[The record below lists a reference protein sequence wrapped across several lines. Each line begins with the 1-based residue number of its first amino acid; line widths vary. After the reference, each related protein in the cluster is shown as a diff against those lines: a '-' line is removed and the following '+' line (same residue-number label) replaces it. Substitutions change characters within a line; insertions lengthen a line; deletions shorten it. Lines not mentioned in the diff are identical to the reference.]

1 LVSRNS
7 PMKTTKNIENSIPQK
22 TDVLLNSKSA
32 VRVLIYSRV
41 STQDQDAQNQVAQLQ
56 GYATAQGWQVVDAIT
71 DTCSGSTSASDRVGL
86 GKVLALAHQ
95 RRFDILLFWSLDRF
109 SREGSRKTIGY
120 LTELEQF
127 GVGWHSFTEPYIS
140 TLGVFSDAIIAL
152 LSALAKQERLRIGER
167 TRAGLQRAVANG
179 KTLGRPRI
187 SSDRIDEAKKLRA
200 AGLSFTKVGERLG
213 VSRVR
218 AYQLCKE

>member
-1 LVSRNS
+1 
-7 PMKTTKNIENSIPQK
+7 MKNPQNAGKSKPQK
-22 TDVLLNSKSA
+22 ADVLLNSQPAGK
-32 VRVLIYSRV
+32 RVLIYSRV
-41 STQDQDAQNQVAQLQ
+41 STADQDAGNQIAQLR
-56 GYATAQGWQVVDAIT
+56 GYAAAQGWSVVDAIT
-71 DTCSGSTSASDRVGL
+71 DTCSGSKDASERTGL

-179 KTLGRPRI
+179 KVLGRPRT
-187 SSDRIDEAKKLRA
+187 STDRVEQARKLRA
-200 AGLSFTKVGERLG
+200 EKLSFAEIGRRLG
-213 VSRVR
+213 ISRVR
-218 AYQLCKE
+218 AFQLCN